1 MGDELLTLPFF
12 WVQHSIKG
20 LTTKGIPMAIALS
33 SASQVTASGVRSNK
47 NNSDKGWV
55 DDTINDLMSG
65 FNIGTP
71 PLEDA
76 QEDVSLVF

>member
-1 MGDELLTLPFF
+1 M
-12 WVQHSIKG
+12 VIK
-20 LTTKGIPMAIALS
+20 LS
-33 SASQVTASGVRSNK
+33 SASQVTALGVRPNESEDLAK

-55 DDTINDLMSG
+55 NDTLNDLMYG
-65 FNIGTP
+65 FNIGTS

>member
-1 MGDELLTLPFF
+1 
-12 WVQHSIKG
+12 
-20 LTTKGIPMAIALS
+20 MAIALS

-47 NNSDKGWV
+47 NNLDKGWV
-55 DDTINDLMSG
+55 DDTINDLMCG

>member
-1 MGDELLTLPFF
+1 
-12 WVQHSIKG
+12 
-20 LTTKGIPMAIALS
+20 MAIALS

-76 QEDVSLVF
+76 QEDVSMVF